1 MLNRNVTPKRSQ
13 SLIAGLAA
21 KRIAEGLLLC
31 GESRSLIEV
40 WITRSGWIAWRV
52 ALLCGESRSL
62 IEVVQAEDGHLCAT
76 RLLCGESRSLIEV

>member
-40 WITRSGWIAWRV
+40 
-52 ALLCGESRSL
+52 
-62 IEVVQAEDGHLCAT
+62 VQAEDGHLCAT